1 MAGSFDALAQ
11 MKLQFIA
18 KIDGIRE
25 IFELPEP
32 HYLPEWQNR
41 IIVYDKSVH
50 VDDLLR
56 IQFQEYV
63 ATYMDK
69 TVPAIVETSKKVA
82 YIRCTVQFNNFYS
95 GQEKRFNPHSFLIIV
110 EIERK
115 PE

>member
-25 IFELPEP
+25 ALNLPDP
-32 HYLPEWQNR
+32 HYLPEWKTQV
-41 IIVYDKSVH
+41 IVYDKSVH

-63 ATYMDK
+63 ATYMEK
-69 TVPAIVETSKKVA
+69 TMPEIVESSKR
-82 YIRCTVQFNNFYS
+82 ISSICCNVQFNNFYS
-95 GQEKRFNPHSFLIIV
+95 GQEKRFNSHSFLITV
-110 EIERK
+110 EIGRK